1 MGAGGRGGG
10 AGRPVG
16 RYARTAPAPRARA
29 LAVGRAPGSALA
41 VSALEALRL
50 DLFFFVRK
58 SQTCLACAHPAT
70 HQLRWHVGWART
82 VSLIASAQL
91 R

>member
-16 RYARTAPAPRARA
+16 RYARTAPRARA

-41 VSALEALRL
+41 VSALVEALRL

-58 SQTCLACAHPAT
+58 SQRCLACAHPAT